1 MRHTKIRIYKGTAA
15 ACVAAVALSAAAVPN
30 AVAQEAPPPP
40 PAVEAPQNPAP
51 PAPAPGAVPPP
62 PALAALPPAPTPEQI
77 HTSILQIIDLSRT
90 AIAVTAEGLRIAFE
104 ALNAA
109 EQAVVA
115 ADNNYLIAESEHG
128 ADSPE
133 AVAAGAQKD
142 LTESKVETAGLKGD
156 QEAASV
162 ATPESAERREAASVA
177 PALKDAPKTDAAEK
191 SSKDDAPA
199 PTTDM
204 GKAIQDVRDKQ
215 EAYTTAAQAERDL
228 LKRTDANPATVQEL
242 RDAAEKT
249 RIAEE
254 ELTASINEL
263 EKVAGKDEK
272 APAPAGAEKS
282 AAPKADTA
290 KSDTKADTI
299 PVKDSTDKNSG
310 SSTSTSKAATTTTTE
325 AADKEDTAG
334 KADGAEVTD
343 PAPEVGEEPAAPSAE
358 PSASDT
364 EATAGIFD
372 APKTSGAD
380 GAMAPQTDTP
390 PAPDNNPADAPKEDT
405 PPEPPKEDAPKE
417 DKAPAGSEEEAEK
430 FNKILGGPDGL
441 YAKEATTTA
450 RANAAAAAMDQ
461 YANIGPRGD
470 VKDFAPFWE
479 FLAKDADAAKVVGD
493 AIGTPLGDSAR
504 QSHSGPSKG
513 EGGGGSNIL
522 TTPATKG
529 CVKKEPGNVNNVGY
543 GNYHCKKIFLD
554 GPDAVKARVN
564 EWAALKSKPNN
575 DPKKKEF
582 LEKYVTEK
590 TQNVTGKSEDSRRIA
605 ILDEMVAMHAMV
617 GKTAGEKDKAVKA
630 RSEVTGKLDAAGL
643 RPIPNAA
650 GKGEDKVVEPKK

>member
-263 EKVAGKDEK
+263 EKVAGMDEK
-272 APAPAGAEKS
+272 APATAGAEKS

-290 KSDTKADTI
+290 KSDTKADTV
-299 PVKDSTDKNSG
+299 PVKDSTSKSSG

-325 AADKEDTAG
+325 AADKEDTPG

-343 PAPEVGEEPAAPSAE
+343 PAPEVGEEPAAPAAE
-358 PSASDT
+358 PDT
-364 EATAGIFD
+364 EDTEVAAGIFD

-430 FNKILGGPDGL
+430 FNKLLGGPDGL
-441 YAKEATTTA
+441 YAKEATATA
-450 RANAAAAAMDQ
+450 RATAAAAAMDQ

-493 AIGTPLGDSAR
+493 AIGTPLGDSAH

-513 EGGGGSNIL
+513 EGGGGSKIL

-529 CVKKEPGNVNNVGY
+529 CVKKEPGNVNDVGY

-582 LEKYVTEK
+582 LDKYVTEK
-590 TQNVTGKSEDSRRIA
+590 NQHVAGKSEDSRRIA

-650 GKGEDKVVEPKK
+650 GKGDAKVVEPKK

>member
-51 PAPAPGAVPPP
+51 PAPAPGAAPPP

-263 EKVAGKDEK
+263 EKVAGMDEK
-272 APAPAGAEKS
+272 APAPAGGEKS

-290 KSDTKADTI
+290 KSDTKADTV
-299 PVKDSTDKNSG
+299 PVKDSTSKSSG
-310 SSTSTSKAATTTTTE
+310 SSTSTSK

-343 PAPEVGEEPAAPSAE
+343 PAPEVGEEPAAPAAE
-358 PSASDT
+358 PDT
-364 EATAGIFD
+364 EDTEDTEVAAGIFD

-390 PAPDNNPADAPKEDT
+390 PAPDNNPADAPKED
-405 PPEPPKEDAPKE
+405 
-417 DKAPAGSEEEAEK
+417 KAPAGSEEEAEK

-441 YAKEATTTA
+441 YAKEATATA

-493 AIGTPLGDSAR
+493 AIGTPLGDSAH

-513 EGGGGSNIL
+513 EGGGGSKIL

-529 CVKKEPGNVNNVGY
+529 CVKKEPGNVNDVGY

>member
-30 AVAQEAPPPP
+30 AVAQETPPPP

-51 PAPAPGAVPPP
+51 PAPAPGAAPPP
-62 PALAALPPAPTPEQI
+62 PALEALPPAPTPEQI

-263 EKVAGKDEK
+263 EKVAGMDEK
-272 APAPAGAEKS
+272 APATAGAEKS

-310 SSTSTSKAATTTTTE
+310 SSTSTSKAA
-325 AADKEDTAG
+325 DKEDTAG

-343 PAPEVGEEPAAPSAE
+343 PAPEVGEEPAAPAAE
-358 PSASDT
+358 PDT
-364 EATAGIFD
+364 EDTEDTEVAAGIFD

-390 PAPDNNPADAPKEDT
+390 PAPDNNPADAPKED
-405 PPEPPKEDAPKE
+405 
-417 DKAPAGSEEEAEK
+417 KAPAGSEEEAEK
-430 FNKILGGPDGL
+430 FNKLLGGPDGL
-441 YAKEATTTA
+441 YAKEATATA
-450 RANAAAAAMDQ
+450 RATAAAAAMDQ

-529 CVKKEPGNVNNVGY
+529 CVKKEPGNVNDVGY

-564 EWAALKSKPNN
+564 EWAARKSKPNN

-582 LEKYVTEK
+582 LDKYVTEK

-605 ILDEMVAMHAMV
+605 VLDEMVAMHAMV

-650 GKGEDKVVEPKK
+650 GKGDAKVVEPKK

>member
-40 PAVEAPQNPAP
+40 PAAEAPQSPAP
-51 PAPAPGAVPPP
+51 PAPAPGAAPPP

-263 EKVAGKDEK
+263 EKVAGMDEK
-272 APAPAGAEKS
+272 APATAGAEKS

-310 SSTSTSKAATTTTTE
+310 SSTSTSKAA
-325 AADKEDTAG
+325 DKEDTAG

-343 PAPEVGEEPAAPSAE
+343 PAPEVGEEPAAPAAE
-358 PSASDT
+358 PDT
-364 EATAGIFD
+364 EDTEDTEVAAGIFD

-390 PAPDNNPADAPKEDT
+390 PAPDNNPADAPKED
-405 PPEPPKEDAPKE
+405 
-417 DKAPAGSEEEAEK
+417 KAPAGSEEEAEK

-441 YAKEATTTA
+441 YAKEATATA
-450 RANAAAAAMDQ
+450 RATAAAAAMDQ

-529 CVKKEPGNVNNVGY
+529 CVKKEPGNVNDVGY

-582 LEKYVTEK
+582 LDKYVTEK

-605 ILDEMVAMHAMV
+605 VLDEMVAMHAMV

-650 GKGEDKVVEPKK
+650 GKGDAKVVEPKK